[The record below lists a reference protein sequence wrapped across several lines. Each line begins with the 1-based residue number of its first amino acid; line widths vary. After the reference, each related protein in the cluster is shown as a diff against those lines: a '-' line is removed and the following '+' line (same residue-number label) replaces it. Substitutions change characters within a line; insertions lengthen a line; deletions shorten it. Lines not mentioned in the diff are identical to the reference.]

1 MHFKGRFDLNI
12 LGCNV
17 KLLGQIRWLLKKYK
31 RETFHF
37 QTHEKDSDMISNIY
51 THCMEIDSE
60 AKGGD
65 KMYLGIIVSKFIK

>member
-1 MHFKGRFDLNI
+1 
-12 LGCNV
+12 
-17 KLLGQIRWLLKKYK
+17 
-31 RETFHF
+31 
-37 QTHEKDSDMISNIY
+37 MISNIY